1 MLEEAIAHYHALLD
15 PDTARATQA
24 QLTAEQRA
32 RNLFFG
38 ERPLVT
44 VLRPR
49 FITAEQY
56 ALVQRA
62 CGLVA
67 GAARRLGLAMLG
79 DLSAGSPSTL
89 RQALRQAQGAP
100 QGRPSSGTGEAA
112 ALRADLALTPGEERL
127 IAMHPG
133 YEEPSAHSRMDTFLT
148 VDGAS
153 LRFVEYN
160 AESPAAI
167 AYEDVLSDVFEQLP
181 AMRRFAERYT
191 LAKLPAR
198 HRLLEMLLA
207 AWRAFGGSTSPTIAI
222 LDWKGLPT
230 HSEFLLFQHYF
241 HEHNLD
247 AVICSPDDLSYTGG
261 RLYAQTESG
270 RTPIDLAYKRVLTS
284 EFLMRYGGDVFEHPL
299 VQAYAA
305 GKVCLVN
312 SFRAK
317 LLHKKSIFALL
328 TDDRL
333 QERFSQ
339 DERDAIARHVPW
351 TRLVREGDSTYGGER
366 VDLLDFARKN
376 QERLLL
382 KPNDEYGG
390 KGIIIGW
397 ETSADEW
404 ARGLQEALES
414 PFVVQERVEIAYEDY
429 PALID
434 GQLQIGRR
442 LVDTDPFLF
451 GTEVHGSLT
460 RLSTVT
466 LLNVT
471 AGGGSTVP
479 VFVIDKR

>member
-1 MLEEAIAHYHALLD
+1 
-15 PDTARATQA
+15 
-24 QLTAEQRA
+24 
-32 RNLFFG
+32 
-38 ERPLVT
+38 VT

-49 FITAEQY
+49 FVTAAQY
-56 ALVQRA
+56 DLVQRA

-67 GAARRLGLAMLG
+67 GAAHRLALAIL
-79 DLSAGSPSTL
+79 DDD
-89 RQALRQAQGAP
+89 
-100 QGRPSSGTGEAA
+100 
-112 ALRADLALTPGEERL
+112 ALRADLMLTPGEERL

-133 YEEPSAHSRMDTFLT
+133 YREPSAHSRMDTFLT
-148 VDGAS
+148 VDGRS
-153 LRFVEYN
+153 LQFVEYN

-167 AYEDVLSDVFEQLP
+167 AYEDVLSEVFEQLP
-181 AMRRFAERYT
+181 AMRAFAQSYT
-191 LAKLPAR
+191 LSKLPSR
-198 HRLLEMLLA
+198 HRLLETLLA
-207 AWRAFGGSTSPTIAI
+207 SWREFGGSGPPAIAI
-222 LDWKGLPT
+222 LDWKDLPT
-230 HSEFLLFQHYF
+230 HSEFLLFQRYF
-241 HEHNLD
+241 REHNLE
-247 AVICSPDDLSYTGG
+247 AVICSPDELVFEDG
-261 RLYAQTESG
+261 RLYAQTSEG
-270 RTPIDLAYKRVLTS
+270 RARIDLVYKRVLTS
-284 EFLMRYGGDVFEHPL
+284 EFLIHYGDAAFDHPL

-305 GKVCLVN
+305 SKVCLVN

-328 TDDRL
+328 TDDTLADRL
-333 QERFSQ
+333 TPE
-339 DERDAIARHVPW
+339 ERDAIARHVPW
-351 TRLVREGDSTYGGER
+351 TRLVRADATTYQGEQ

-390 KGIIIGW
+390 KGILIGW

-404 ARGLQEALES
+404 ERGLKEALQS

-429 PALID
+429 PAMLD

-451 GTEVHGSLT
+451 GAEVNGSLC

>member
-15 PDTARATQA
+15 PDTARATQQ
-24 QLTAEQRA
+24 QLTDEQRA

-38 ERPLVT
+38 ERPLMS

-49 FITAEQY
+49 FLTADQY
-56 ALVQRA
+56 ALIQRA

-67 GAARRLGLAMLG
+67 GAAQRLA
-79 DLSAGSPSTL
+79 P
-89 RQALRQAQGAP
+89 ALLEDA
-100 QGRPSSGTGEAA
+100 T
-112 ALRADLALTPGEERL
+112 LRADLALTPGEERL

-133 YEEPSAHSRMDTFLT
+133 YAEPSAHSRMDTFLT
-148 VDGAS
+148 VDGSS
-153 LRFVEYN
+153 LQFVEYN

-198 HRLLEMLLA
+198 QRLLDTLLA
-207 AWRAFGGSTSPTIAI
+207 AWRAFGGAGSPTIAI

-230 HSEFLLFQHYF
+230 HSEFLLFQRYF
-241 HEHNLD
+241 RDNGVE
-247 AVICSPDDLSYTGG
+247 AVICSPDELAYTDG
-261 RLYAQTESG
+261 RLYAQVDGGSV
-270 RTPIDLAYKRVLTS
+270 PIDLVYKRVLTS
-284 EFLMRYGGDVFEHPL
+284 EFLMRYGDEVFEHPL
-299 VQAYAA
+299 VRAYAA
-305 GKVCLVN
+305 GKICMVN

-328 TDDRL
+328 TDDDL
-333 QERFSQ
+333 QDRFTA

-351 TRLVREGDSTYGGER
+351 TRLVRAGQTTYRGAQI
-366 VDLLDFARKN
+366 DLLDFARKN

-390 KGIIIGW
+390 KGIVIGW
-397 ETSADEW
+397 ETDAGEW
-404 ARGLQEALES
+404 ARALAEALQS
-414 PFVVQERVEIAYEDY
+414 PFVLQERVEIAYEDY
-429 PALID
+429 PSMVD
-434 GQLQIGRR
+434 GRLQIGRR

-451 GTEVHGSLT
+451 GTEVDGSLT

-479 VFVIDKR
+479 VFVIGEKGD